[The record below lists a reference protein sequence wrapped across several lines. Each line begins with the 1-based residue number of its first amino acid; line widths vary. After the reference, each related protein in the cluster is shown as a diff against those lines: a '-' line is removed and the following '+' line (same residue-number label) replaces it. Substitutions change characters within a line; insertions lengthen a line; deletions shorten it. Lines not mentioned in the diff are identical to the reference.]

1 LELSLVIDSLSLKSV
16 WLIWMGVFGGTQ
28 IWFWVGDLMMLVV
41 KLMEVYFGSSW
52 LMPWAEL

>member
-1 LELSLVIDSLSLKSV
+1 VIDSLSLRSV
-16 WLIWMGVFGGTQ
+16 WANLDGCLWWNSNLVLG
-28 IWFWVGDLMMLVV
+28 GDLMMLVV

>member
-1 LELSLVIDSLSLKSV
+1 VYG
-16 WLIWMGVFGGTQ
+16 LIWMGVFGGTQ

-52 LMPWAEL
+52 LMPWVKL

>member
-1 LELSLVIDSLSLKSV
+1 
-16 WLIWMGVFGGTQ
+16 MGVFGGTQ
-28 IWFWVGDLMMLVV
+28 IWFWVGYLMMLVV